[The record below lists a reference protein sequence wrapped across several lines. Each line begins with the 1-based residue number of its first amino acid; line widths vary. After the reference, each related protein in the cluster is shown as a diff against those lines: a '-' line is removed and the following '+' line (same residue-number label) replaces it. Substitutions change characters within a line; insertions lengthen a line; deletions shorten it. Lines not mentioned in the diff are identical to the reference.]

1 MLNLKFYGT
10 RGSNPLS
17 GEEYI
22 QYGEATTCIG
32 IHNESTYLM
41 VDCGSGASNAL
52 NDLKDVD
59 TLHLFISHLHL
70 DHISAFPVLVSA
82 FCNKVIHVYG
92 KTREGISI
100 EEGLRKLMSNP
111 LWPITF
117 DENNIIFHEIGDDFN
132 IDGINV
138 KTMDSNHP
146 GGCTLYRFEDKDNS
160 VVCAFD
166 FNHGNGYSD
175 KLIEFIDKADILI
188 YDGMYTED
196 EYKIKSDWGHSTAN
210 EGIRISKLCGIKELY
225 ITHFGAY
232 SDDYLSSLEESLRK
246 EFPSLRFARA
256 GRHKDK
262 FKKVLE
268 IGASLT
274 SSKDANAVLENIM
287 RGAMDISGAD
297 GGTLYLL
304 DNNELKFKIMITKS
318 KNFYRGLNG
327 EEVDMPPVKLSIKNV
342 CAAAVL
348 EKKTINVEDVYHNDD
363 YDFSGP
369 RKYDQLNKYR
379 TKSVLVIP
387 MVNDHGEIIGV
398 LQLLNATDEMGKVV
412 SFEKEDVEII
422 EALTS
427 QAAIIVTNS
436 NYAKQISE
444 LLFGFVKVISKGIDE
459 ITPYN
464 ANHTRNMVKYAEK
477 FFDYQDT
484 IDSPYKVNDDERKEI
499 LISIW
504 LHDIG
509 KLITPLEVMNKNTR
523 LGNKLDEIKHR
534 YEKIALLI
542 ELDEARSSIS
552 NKEYLNKIEELN
564 KALEDIERLNNAGY
578 LSEDDIKRINDIYHM
593 SYKDNK
599 NNEYKYL
606 EDNEYKNMMIRKG
619 TLSDEEREIMQRHVV
634 MTSQMLE
641 GLDFPRGFTNVP
653 FYAGAHH
660 EFLNGKGYPNHLV
673 AKDLPWQARLITII
687 DIFEA
692 LTANDRPY
700 KKPMPAEKAFTILD
714 DMVKDGQLDNDLL
727 EAFKKSKAW
736 E

>member
-1 MLNLKFYGT
+1 MLKLKFYGT
-10 RGSNPLS
+10 RGSNPLQ

-32 IHNESTYLM
+32 IYNESTYLM

-52 NDLKDVD
+52 NDLKDID
-59 TLHLFISHLHL
+59 TLHLFITDLHL
-70 DHISAFPVLVSA
+70 DHISAFPILVHA
-82 FCNKVIHVYG
+82 FSNKVIHVYG
-92 KTREGISI
+92 KTRNGISI
-100 EEGLRKLMSNP
+100 EDGLRKLMSKP
-111 LWPITF
+111 MWPVTF
-117 DENNIIFHEIGDDFN
+117 GSNIIFHEVSDELNLNDIN
-132 IDGINV
+132 I

-146 GGCTLYRFEDKDNS
+146 GGCTLYRFIDKDNS
-160 VVCAFD
+160 IVCAFD
-166 FNHGNGYSD
+166 FNHSDGYSD
-175 KLIEFIDKADILI
+175 KLIKFIDKADIMI
-188 YDGMYTED
+188 YDVMFSED
-196 EYKIKSDWGHSTAN
+196 EYKDKPDWGHSTPN
-210 EGIRISKLCGIKELY
+210 EGRRISKICGIKELY

-232 SDDYLSSLEESLRK
+232 SDDVLSYQEEELRK
-246 EFPSLRFARA
+246 QFPSLRFARS

-268 IGASLT
+268 IGTSLT
-274 SSKDANAVLENIM
+274 SSKDANTILENIM
-287 RGAMDISGAD
+287 RGAMDITGAD

-304 DNNELKFKIMITKS
+304 DNDELKFKIMITKS

-327 EEVDMPPVKLSIKNV
+327 EEVNMPPVKLTIKNV

-348 EKKTINVEDVYHNDD
+348 EKKTINVIDVYHNDD

-369 RKYDQLNKYR
+369 RKYDELNGYR
-379 TKSVLVIP
+379 AKSVLVIP
-387 MVNDHGEIIGV
+387 MANDHKEIIGV
-398 LQLLNATDEMGKVV
+398 LQLLNATDEMGNVV

-427 QAAIIVTNS
+427 QAAIIITNS
-436 NYAKQISE
+436 NYSNQISE

-464 ANHTRNMVKYAEK
+464 ANHTRNMVKYAEE
-477 FFDYQDT
+477 FFNYQDS
-484 IDSPYKVNDDERKEI
+484 INGQYKVNEEERKEI

-509 KLITPLEVMNKNTR
+509 KLITPLEVMNKNSR
-523 LGNKLDEIKHR
+523 LGNKLNELKHR
-534 YEKIALLI
+534 YEKITLLI
-542 ELDEARSSIS
+542 ELDEAR
-552 NKEYLNKIEELN
+552 NNTNNDEYLTKIEELN
-564 KALEDIERLNNAGY
+564 KALEDIERLNNIGY
-578 LSEDDIKRINDIYHM
+578 LNDDDINRINDIYHM
-593 SYKDNK
+593 SYKDYRYLNDD
-599 NNEYKYL
+599 EYK
-606 EDNEYKNMMIRKG
+606 DMMIRRG

-653 FYAGAHH
+653 FYAGTHH
-660 EFLNGKGYPNHLV
+660 EFLNGKGYPNHLT
-673 AKDLPWQARLITII
+673 AEQIPWPARLITII

-692 LTANDRPY
+692 LTAKDRPY

-714 DMVKDGQLDNDLL
+714 DMVNAGQLDNYLL
-727 EAFKKSKAW
+727 EAFKSSKAW